1 MTVLSVEHLHF
12 AYQDKVVLDD
22 LTFSLPKGR
31 LIGIVGPNGSGKST
45 LLKLLA
51 RQLPLQRGEI
61 HIHGQSLS
69 RYSMKSL
76 ARQLAFLPQRPVMAE
91 GIRVEQLVQ
100 YGRHPHQGW
109 FNQWSDED
117 ARQVSR
123 ARAAMQLDAIWHR
136 QASSLSGGQAQRAW
150 LAMILAQN
158 TDLILLDE
166 PTSAL
171 DIGHQAEVMEAV
183 HRIAAEGRT
192 VLIVIHDLG
201 IAARYCDELIALA
214 DGQIQAMGRARD
226 VMTKALVDRLYQTEV
241 DILPAPG
248 DGAPV
253 IVPRRRSLAESALP
267 ASAPLA
273 TRTPAV
279 PEPAQKDTTQ

>member
-1 MTVLSVEHLHF
+1 MNALRAENLHF

-22 LTFSLPKGR
+22 VSFSLPRGK
-31 LIGIVGPNGSGKST
+31 LVGIVGPNGSGKST

-51 RQLPLQRGEI
+51 RQLPLQRGTVEI
-61 HIHGQSLS
+61 HGKPLTHYSL
-69 RYSMKSL
+69 KAL
-76 ARQLAFLPQRPVMAE
+76 ARELAFLPQRPVLAE

-109 FNQWSDED
+109 LNQWSEED
-117 ARQVSR
+117 AHQVAR
-123 ARAAMQLDAIWHR
+123 ARKAMQLDAIWQR
-136 QASSLSGGQAQRAW
+136 SATSLSGGQAQRAW
-150 LAMILAQN
+150 LGMILAQN

-183 HRIAAEGRT
+183 YRIAAAGRT

-214 DGQIQAMGRARD
+214 DGRVQAIGPPRQ
-226 VMTKALVDRLYQTEV
+226 VMTKALVDRLYDTDV
-241 DILPAPG
+241 DILHAPG

-253 IVPRRRSLAESALP
+253 IVPRRRGALAAHTEAL
-267 ASAPLA
+267 LEHTEKEA
-273 TRTPAV
+273 TP
-279 PEPAQKDTTQ
+279 

>member
-1 MTVLSVEHLHF
+1 MTALHARNLHF
-12 AYQDKVVLDD
+12 AYQDKVILRDI
-22 LTFSLPKGR
+22 TFSLPKGR

-51 RQLPLQRGEI
+51 RQLPLQGGQVEVQ
-61 HIHGQSLS
+61 GQSLS
-69 RYSMKSL
+69 SYSMKSL
-76 ARQLAFLPQRPVMAE
+76 ARQLAFLPQRPVMVE

-117 ARQVSR
+117 ARQVAR
-123 ARAAMQLDAIWHR
+123 AREAMQLDAIWRR
-136 QASSLSGGQAQRAW
+136 QASSLSGGQAQGAW
-150 LAMILAQN
+150 LGMILAQN

-183 HRIAAEGRT
+183 HRITQEGRT

-214 DGQIQAMGRARD
+214 DGQIQAMGPARQ
-226 VMTKALVDRLYQTEV
+226 VMTKQLVDRLYDTDV

-253 IVPRRRSLAESALP
+253 IVPRRRSLAAATSAN
-267 ASAPLA
+267 
-273 TRTPAV
+273 TRTAQV
-279 PEPAQKDTTQ
+279 PEFAQEDATQ

>member
-1 MTVLSVEHLHF
+1 MTALHARNLHF
-12 AYQDKVVLDD
+12 AYQDKVILRDIS
-22 LTFSLPKGR
+22 FSLPKGR

-51 RQLPLQRGEI
+51 RQLPLQGGEVDI
-61 HIHGQSLS
+61 QGQSLS
-69 RYSMKSL
+69 SYSMKSL
-76 ARQLAFLPQRPVMAE
+76 ARQLAFLPQRPVMVE

-117 ARQVSR
+117 ARQVAR
-123 ARAAMQLDAIWHR
+123 AREAMQLDAIWLR

-150 LAMILAQN
+150 LGMILAQN

-183 HRIAAEGRT
+183 HRITQEGRT

-214 DGQIQAMGRARD
+214 DGQIQAIGPARQ
-226 VMTKALVDRLYQTEV
+226 VMTKQLVDRLYDTDV

-253 IVPRRRSLAESALP
+253 IVPRRRSLAAATSTN
-267 ASAPLA
+267 
-273 TRTPAV
+273 TRTAQV
-279 PEPAQKDTTQ
+279 PEFVQEDATQ

>member
-1 MTVLSVEHLHF
+1 MTALRAENLHF

-22 LTFSLPKGR
+22 VSFSLPRGK

-51 RQLPLQRGEI
+51 RQLPLQRGTVEI
-61 HIHGQSLS
+61 HGKPLLGYSL
-69 RYSMKSL
+69 KAL
-76 ARQLAFLPQRPVMAE
+76 ARELAFLPQRPVLAE

-109 FNQWSDED
+109 FNQWSADD
-117 ARQVSR
+117 ARQVAR
-123 ARAAMQLDAIWHR
+123 AREVMQLDAIWQR
-136 QASSLSGGQAQRAW
+136 SAASLSGGQAQRAW
-150 LAMILAQN
+150 LGMILAQN

-183 HRIAAEGRT
+183 HQIAAAGRT

-201 IAARYCDELIALA
+201 VAARYCDELIALA
-214 DGQIQAMGRARD
+214 DGRVQAIGPARQ
-226 VMTKALVDRLYQTEV
+226 VMTKALVDRLYDTDV

-253 IVPRRRSLAESALP
+253 IVPRRRTRALQQTT
-267 ASAPLA
+267 L
-273 TRTPAV
+273 REH
-279 PEPAQKDTTQ
+279 PETEGMQ

>member
-1 MTVLSVEHLHF
+1 MTPLTPPLPAQLRVHNLSF
-12 AYQDKVVLDD
+12 AYPGKSVLQDIS
-22 LTFSLPKGR
+22 FELPKGK

-51 RQLPLQRGEI
+51 RQLPLQG
-61 HIHGQSLS
+61 GQVELNGTPLQ
-69 RYSMKSL
+69 RYGMKAL
-76 ARQLAFLPQRPVMAE
+76 ARELAFLPQRPVMAE

-117 ARQVSR
+117 ALQVSR
-123 ARAAMQLDAIWHR
+123 ARDAMQLHNIW
-136 QASSLSGGQAQRAW
+136 QQAASSLSGGQAQRAW
-150 LAMILAQN
+150 LGMILAQN
-158 TDLILLDE
+158 TDLVLLDE

-183 HRIAAEGRT
+183 LNIVAEGRT

-201 IAARYCDELIALA
+201 VAARYCDEIIALDNGRVA
-214 DGQIQAMGRARD
+214 AMGPARE
-226 VMTKALVDRLYQTEV
+226 VINKPLVDQLYDTDV
-241 DILPAPG
+241 DILAAPD

-253 IVPRRRSLAESALP
+253 VVPRRRKP
-267 ASAPLA
+267 ANSEQGL
-273 TRTPAV
+273 TR
-279 PEPAQKDTTQ
+279 

>member
-1 MTVLSVEHLHF
+1 MTALHARNLHF
-12 AYQDKVVLDD
+12 AYQDKVILRDIS
-22 LTFSLPKGR
+22 FSLPKGR

-51 RQLPLQRGEI
+51 RQLPLQGGQVEVQ
-61 HIHGQSLS
+61 GQSLS
-69 RYSMKSL
+69 SYSMKSL
-76 ARQLAFLPQRPVMAE
+76 ARQLAFLPQRPVMVE

-117 ARQVSR
+117 ARQVAR
-123 ARAAMQLDAIWHR
+123 AREAMQLDAIWRR

-150 LAMILAQN
+150 LGMILAQN

-183 HRIAAEGRT
+183 HRITQEGRT

-214 DGQIQAMGRARD
+214 DGQIQAMGPARQ
-226 VMTKALVDRLYQTEV
+226 VMTKQLVDRLYDTDV

-253 IVPRRRSLAESALP
+253 IVPRRRSLAAATSTN
-267 ASAPLA
+267 
-273 TRTPAV
+273 TRTA
-279 PEPAQKDTTQ
+279 

>member
-1 MTVLSVEHLHF
+1 MTALHARNLHF
-12 AYQDKVVLDD
+12 AYQDKVILQDIS
-22 LTFSLPKGR
+22 FSLPKGR

-51 RQLPLQRGEI
+51 RQLPLQGGQVE
-61 HIHGQSLS
+61 IHGQSLS
-69 RYSMKSL
+69 SYSMKSL
-76 ARQLAFLPQRPVMAE
+76 ARQLAFLPQRPVMVE

-117 ARQVSR
+117 ARQVAR
-123 ARAAMQLDAIWHR
+123 AREAMQLDAIWHR

-150 LAMILAQN
+150 LGMILAQN

-183 HRIAAEGRT
+183 HRITQEGRT

-214 DGQIQAMGRARD
+214 DGQIQAMGPARQ
-226 VMTKALVDRLYQTEV
+226 VMTKQLVDRLYDTDV

-253 IVPRRRSLAESALP
+253 IVPRRRSLAAATSAN
-267 ASAPLA
+267 
-273 TRTPAV
+273 TRTAQV
-279 PEPAQKDTTQ
+279 PEFVQEDATQ